1 MKLVLSEPRLLKESV
16 GIISELVNE
25 VTFKLDKEKIEITAM
40 DPANVAMIMFKLLSS
55 AFVEYNVKDEQ
66 EFSVNL
72 DNLNQVLKR
81 TKPTDTVT
89 LETTDNKLKITLKGE
104 STRTFSL
111 SLIDVDESEQKIP
124 ELKFDVKVDMPSV
137 KLTEAIDDM
146 DIVAESVA
154 LIAETNKLTVQ
165 SEGRFN
171 AAKVELLTND
181 ATTIKMKEKQVLSN
195 SASITVNEPEAH
207 NIPLHSFKLEPD
219 EVTVKNKKSH
229 PEAPQQDR
237 KGHYGTLSLPVNY
250 PKSKRVAVVLL
261 SLSIAA
267 LILSFFFFCNMA
279 GSSDPLTCL
288 QELISF

>member
-66 EFSVNL
+66 ELSVNL

-81 TKPTDTVT
+81 AKPTDTVI
-89 LETTDNKLKITLKGE
+89 LETTENKLKITLKGE
-104 STRTFSL
+104 NTRTFSL

-137 KLTEAIDDM
+137 TLTEAIDDM

-171 AAKVELLTND
+171 AAKVEMPTNE
-181 ATTIKMKEKQVLSN
+181 ATIIKMK
-195 SASITVNEPEAH
+195 
-207 NIPLHSFKLEPD
+207 D
-219 EVTVKNKKSH
+219 NK
-229 PEAPQQDR
+229 
-237 KGHYGTLSLPVNY
+237 
-250 PKSKRVAVVLL
+250 
-261 SLSIAA
+261 
-267 LILSFFFFCNMA
+267 ILSKYSIEYLKKIVK
-279 GSSDPLTCL
+279 GSKLAENVSLNFGREYPLRADYKVMDKL
-288 QELISF
+288 MLSFILAPRVDND

>member
-1 MKLVLSEPRLLKESV
+1 MTHTRSQDSSSNFFLIKILFSNTENNKKQKTNPVSTMKLVLSEPRLLKESV

-81 TKPTDTVT
+81 SKPTDTVI
-89 LETTDNKLKITLKGE
+89 LETTDNKLKITLKGD

-111 SLIDVDESEQKIP
+111 SLIDIEDSEQKIP
-124 ELKFDVKVDMPSV
+124 ELKFDVKVDLPSTT
-137 KLTEAIDDM
+137 LTEAVDDM

-171 AAKVELLTND
+171 AAKVEMLTND
-181 ATTIKMKEKQVLSN
+181 TMVIKMKEKQVLSKY
-195 SASITVNEPEAH
+195 SIEYLKKIVKGSKLADSVSLNFGREY
-207 NIPLHSFKLEPD
+207 PLRADYKVMDKLM
-219 EVTVKNKKSH
+219 
-229 PEAPQQDR
+229 
-237 KGHYGTLSLPVNY
+237 
-250 PKSKRVAVVLL
+250 
-261 SLSIAA
+261 
-267 LILSFFFFCNMA
+267 LSFILAPRVDN
-279 GSSDPLTCL
+279 D
-288 QELISF
+288 